1 MGVIDGGQRTVG
13 DLSLRSHA
21 KQTLKRLLTPPSH
34 SLLPLVLLGI
44 VIGVFAGLVMACFI
58 SLLSMIL
65 GWLNGNSLE
74 DFESLAWGWRLGLPI
89 LGSVLLILLY
99 RFTPAS
105 AQTVG
110 LAYVVE
116 RLQFGRG
123 RLPLANTAFQFVAA
137 LIALGSG
144 HSVGREGPA
153 VQMGAG
159 VGSWLGQRTHRP
171 PSQLRLLVGCGTAAA
186 ISAAFNTPLAGVLFA
201 MEVVL
206 MEYSILGFAPII
218 ASAVSASAFS
228 RFLLGE
234 HTVLT
239 PMRLSLADYGDLP
252 SLLLTGLWI
261 GLVAVVFLYMVR
273 LFLRFPLQGK
283 AKKLLLAGVITGGLA
298 LWVPEV
304 LGSGY
309 DTINLALTDQLPLFM
324 LAITLCAK
332 LCATAAAIG
341 LGVPGGQIAPMLM
354 VGVCAGGLAG
364 AWVPGGS
371 EPGLYALLGMAAM
384 MAAVLHAPLAAIATV
399 LELSLSAQAM
409 FPAMTVVL
417 TANLVCQHGFR
428 QPSLI
433 LTLLKTQGHLMHT
446 DPLRTALAQRYLSEL
461 ASVRFSELDTCQP
474 YDLQQVLSL
483 PQPWVVIH
491 HQGHSYLL
499 KRTKLELSYQSY
511 QAQHETAEN
520 VQDLSW
526 LSALLTTNRRLKE
539 LTEDAS
545 LLTALKNLQQED
557 CAGFLLPVGRGGIGL
572 VTRRRLVK
580 RLTSD
585 ERIH

>member
-1 MGVIDGGQRTVG
+1 MGTRQPVG
-13 DLSLRSHA
+13 ESALISHA
-21 KQTLKRLLTPPSH
+21 KQTLKRVFTPPSH
-34 SLLPLVLLGI
+34 SLLPLVLLGC

-65 GWLNGNSLE
+65 GWLNGSSLE

-89 LGSVLLILLY
+89 LGSLLLILLY

-206 MEYSILGFAPII
+206 MEYSILGFAPIV

-228 RFLLGE
+228 RILLGE

-239 PMRLSLADYGDLP
+239 PTRLSLADYGDIP
-252 SLLLTGLWI
+252 SLLLTGLWL
-261 GLVAVVFLYMVR
+261 GLVAVIFLYMVR
-273 LFLRFPLQGK
+273 LFLRFPLK
-283 AKKLLLAGVITGGLA
+283 RRSYKLLLAGVITGVLA
-298 LWVPEV
+298 LWVPEI

-309 DTINLALTDQLPLFM
+309 DTINLALSDQLPWLL
-324 LAITLCAK
+324 LAMILLAK
-332 LCATAAAIG
+332 LFATAAAIG

-364 AWVPGGS
+364 TLVPGGS

-433 LTLLKTQGHLMHT
+433 LTLLKTQGRLMHS
-446 DPLRTALAQRYLSEL
+446 DPLRTALAQRYLTEL
-461 ASVRFSELDTCQP
+461 ASLRFSTLDAAQP
-474 YDLQQVLSL
+474 NEIAKVLSQ
-483 PQPWVVIH
+483 PQPWVVVDYLSH
-491 HQGHSYLL
+491 RYLL
-499 KRTKLELSYQSY
+499 KRTVLE
-511 QAQHETAEN
+511 QAYELQQVTPVKDANLH
-520 VQDLSW
+520 W
-526 LSALLTTNRRLKE
+526 LTSLLTANRRLKE
-539 LTEDAS
+539 LSADAS

-557 CAGFLLPVGRGGIGL
+557 CAGFLLPVGYQGVGL
-572 VTRRRLVK
+572 VTRRRLVR